1 MKAKNEAEVIA
12 EWARLLKRLQGDI
25 GDDYRATE
33 DPDDETPAMQVT
45 FGVTVGEDGAL
56 SWSYQTGD
64 NSFTGGAYG
73 HPYWGV
79 VTLTRESDVMELARE
94 AMEEC
99 MEAVCVF
106 ADPEEV
112 ERLLAGT
119 TEGEMLRESSKHD
132 VTYGETAP

>member
-1 MKAKNEAEVIA
+1 VQKEMKKGIATYSRLEFHGGVKAKNEDSVIA
-12 EWARLLKRLQGDI
+12 EWARLLASLQPDI
-25 GDDYRATE
+25 GDEHRVE
-33 DPDDETPAMQVT
+33 GDDETPAMAVT

-56 SWSYQTGD
+56 SWGYQTGD

-79 VTLTRESDVMELARE
+79 VTLTRESDVMELAKA

-112 ERLLAGT
+112 ERLA
-119 TEGEMLRESSKHD
+119 D
-132 VTYGETAP
+132 

>member
-1 MKAKNEAEVIA
+1 MKAKNEDSVIA
-12 EWARLLKRLQGDI
+12 EWARLLASLQPDI
-25 GDDYRATE
+25 GDEYRVE
-33 DPDDETPAMQVT
+33 GDEEIPAMAVT
-45 FGVTVGEDGAL
+45 FGVKVGEDGAL
-56 SWSYQTGD
+56 SWGYQTGD

-119 TEGEMLRESSKHD
+119 ADGEMLRESSDHD
-132 VTYGETAP
+132 VTYGEGGAR